1 MALGGYLNTAK
12 QHVSLDVRS
21 FEERQQL
28 YSMQ

>member
-12 QHVSLDVRS
+12 QPVSLGARN